1 MKRVKSFPIVTDEED
16 IVADVA
22 AVRDQAKKATKK
34 AAKKGKDT
42 AVSLLALAVDCG
54 VHGCAQLSVLCAH
67 HPDTAVLAPRFSLLQ
82 SKNGVAVAVMAK

>member
-42 AVSLLALAVDCG
+42 A
-54 VHGCAQLSVLCAH
+54 
-67 HPDTAVLAPRFSLLQ
+67 